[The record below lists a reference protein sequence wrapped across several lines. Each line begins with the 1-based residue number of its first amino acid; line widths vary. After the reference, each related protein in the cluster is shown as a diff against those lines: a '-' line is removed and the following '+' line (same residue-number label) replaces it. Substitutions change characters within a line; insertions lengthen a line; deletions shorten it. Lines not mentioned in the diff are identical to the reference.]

1 MDTITTATGLEVL
14 TDEEMARVVGGAE
27 TSKVSV
33 QEVGYRIHRL
43 CGCGREH

>member
-1 MDTITTATGLEVL
+1 METITTPTQLEVL
-14 TDEEMARVVGGAE
+14 TDEEMARVVGGADS
-27 TSKVSV
+27 SKVSV